1 MKKLTNL
8 TDEELV
14 ALAKENNHDAMG
26 LVIERYKY
34 VVRAISRSFYLSGGD
49 NEDLL
54 QEGMIG
60 LVKAVNSFNG
70 KASFKSYVYICVKS
84 SIISAVK
91 NSSCLKHNPLNNYI
105 SLSGFDGAD
114 DKNEIMIDSC
124 ADPERMF
131 IDGETALE
139 LKERIKKILSDYE
152 YKILTV
158 YLQGYS
164 YEEIALS
171 VCKSVKSID
180 NALQRIRRKINYVLL

>member
-1 MKKLTNL
+1 MKNLENL

-14 ALAKENNHDAMG
+14 ALAKENHDAME
-26 LVIERYKY
+26 LIIERYKY

-139 LKERIKKILSDYE
+139 LKEKIKNILSSYE
-152 YKILTV
+152 YKILTI

-171 VCKSVKSID
+171 VGKSVKSID
-180 NALQRIRRKINYVLL
+180 NALQRIRRKINSVLL